1 MKRFFAAAICA
12 VTLAA
17 PGAEVRKPAAR
28 MVETGGNAPE
38 LAGAWSKGT
47 PVRLAEQRGKN
58 AVVLYFWAVNQT
70 TLQDMP
76 RFAEITRKYQGKP
89 VTFVGIGCDRP
100 DKVSGFFRVRE
111 LPMPVLID
119 DKFSVRSVF
128 LRPEDRLPAAAI
140 VDREGRLVW
149 RGNPNAVPAILNKV
163 LDGTFDLKEHI
174 RREKFAEKVKAALR
188 KSHYEEAISLI
199 DDELKIHPA
208 NVELVALKA
217 SLLARAL
224 KQPELAL
231 KAVDEALKSSPQE
244 IAFHEIKMKLLYSM
258 HDEAGM
264 VRFYA
269 DVCRVFAD
277 KPLVL
282 MRFAGVEME
291 RPVVDNRPEFYR
303 MLMTA
308 AHDCKNFKDDRERG
322 IVELGYSRML
332 ATCGRPELAVASAER
347 AAELLKDAPER
358 KEAETM
364 LAFYRRL
371 AETAKRLK
379 K

>member
-1 MKRFFAAAICA
+1 MKKFFMAVVCTAA
-12 VTLAA
+12 LAA
-17 PGAEVRKPAAR
+17 LGAEVPGPAAR
-28 MVETGGNAPE
+28 MLETGENVPE

-47 PVRLAEQRGKN
+47 PVKLAEQRGKN
-58 AVVLYFWAVNQT
+58 AVVLYFWAVNQP

-76 RFAEITRKYQGKP
+76 RFAEIARKYQGKP
-89 VTFVGIGCDRP
+89 AVFVGVGCDRA
-100 DKVSGFFRVRE
+100 DKVAGFFRVRE

-119 DKFSVRSVF
+119 DKFAVRRVF

-149 RGNPNAVPAILNKV
+149 RGSPNAVPGVLNKV

-174 RREKFAEKVKAALR
+174 RREKFAEKVRAALR
-188 KSHYEEAISLI
+188 KSHYEEAVSLI
-199 DDELKIHPA
+199 DGELRIHPA

-231 KAVDEALKSSPQE
+231 KAVDEALRSSPRE

-258 HDEAGM
+258 HDEAGLA
-264 VRFYA
+264 RFYA
-269 DVCRVFAD
+269 DMCRIFAD
-277 KPLVL
+277 KPVVL

-303 MLMTA
+303 LLMTA
-308 AHDCKNFKDDRERG
+308 ARNGKNFKDDRERG

-332 ATCGRPELAVASAER
+332 ATCGRPELAVDSAER
-347 AAELLKDAPER
+347 AVELLKDAPER
-358 KEAETM
+358 KEAEAM

>member
-1 MKRFFAAAICA
+1 MKRSFAAFLCA
-12 VTLAA
+12 ATLAA
-17 PGAEVRKPAAR
+17 LGAEVPERAAR
-28 MVETGGNAPE
+28 MLETGETPPE
-38 LAGAWSKGT
+38 LAGAWSKGA
-47 PVRLAEQRGKN
+47 PVKLAEQRGKN
-58 AVVLYFWAVNQT
+58 AVVLYFWAVNQA

-76 RFAEITRKYQGKP
+76 RFAAIARKYRGKP
-89 VTFVGIGCDRP
+89 VTFVGVGCDRA
-100 DKVSGFFRVRE
+100 DKVAGFFRVRE
-111 LPMPVLID
+111 LEMPVLVD
-119 DKFSVRSVF
+119 DRFAVRGTF
-128 LRPEDRLPAAAI
+128 LHPEDRLPVAAI
-140 VDREGRLVW
+140 VDKEGRLVW
-149 RGNPNAVPAILNKV
+149 RGSPNAVPAVLDKV

-174 RREKFAEKVKAALR
+174 RREKFADKVKAALR
-188 KSHYEEAISLI
+188 KSHYEEAVALI
-199 DDELKIHPA
+199 DGELEIHPA
-208 NVELVALKA
+208 NVELVSLKA
-217 SLLARAL
+217 SILARAL

-231 KAVDEALKSSPQE
+231 KAMDEALKTSPRE

-258 HDEAGM
+258 HDEAGL

-269 DVCRVFAD
+269 DLCRIFAD
-277 KPLVL
+277 DPIVLV
-282 MRFAGVEME
+282 RFAGVEMG

-308 AHDCKNFKDDRERG
+308 ARNSRNFKDDRERG

-332 ATCGRPELAVASAER
+332 LTCGRPDLAVESAER

-364 LAFYRRL
+364 LAFYRRV